1 MRERLT
7 HHLAT
12 VALLLVANVFYAAGF
27 AGAWAAL
34 AAAVLLDTWFW
45 VRVTRVRGRSRL
57 RSRSAVS

>member
-34 AAAVLLDTWFW
+34 AAAV
-45 VRVTRVRGRSRL
+45 TRVRGRSRL
-57 RSRSAVS
+57 RSRSLVS